1 MKKFD
6 EVFRETLEDIERR
19 AKALGRRSMSGVF
32 EKAGFSC
39 ANLYR
44 WNAKVPRTI
53 RMVVQL
59 QEEIERLEAEME
71 KGQRDD

>member
-6 EVFRETLEDIERR
+6 EVFRETLEDIEQR

-59 QEEIERLEAEME
+59 QEEIERLEAEK